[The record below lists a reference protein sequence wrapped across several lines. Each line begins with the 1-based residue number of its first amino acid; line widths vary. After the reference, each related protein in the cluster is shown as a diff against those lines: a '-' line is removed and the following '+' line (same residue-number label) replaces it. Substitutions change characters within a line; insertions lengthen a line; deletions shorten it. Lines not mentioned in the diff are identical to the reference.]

1 MTFDLHTSSTK
12 STVRATWLTRM
23 LDGARSRARM
33 TRVSDLPPRLR
44 EDIGLPRDTTY
55 LNP

>member
-1 MTFDLHTSSTK
+1 MTFAYSTPTTN
-12 STVRATWLTRM
+12 STARSNWLARL
-23 LDGARSRARM
+23 LDGARSRARV

-44 EDIGLPRDTTY
+44 EDIGLQRDTTY